1 VQAIAMMFYPF
12 YKLER
17 GLYMLN
23 ENIKI
28 GLLGLGTVGRGVYR
42 VINGNAENIKR
53 KIGAGLEI
61 KKILEKDTAKLSEL
75 GIEPDK
81 ATTKIEDIINDPEIS
96 IVVEVLGGIEPT
108 LDMVSR
114 ALENG
119 KSVVTANK
127 DMIATHGKQ
136 LFALS
141 QANHADLLF
150 EASVGGGIPI
160 LGTLKQS
167 LAANRIIQI
176 IGIVNGTT
184 NYMLTKMTEEG
195 SDFADVLRE
204 AQSKG
209 YAEADPTADIEGYD
223 AARKL
228 AILASIAFNSRVVL
242 DDVYVEGITKITA
255 ADIAYAGELN
265 YIVKL
270 LAIAKETS
278 DGIEVRVHPTLIPR
292 NHPLAMVN
300 DVYNAIYV
308 TGDAV
313 GDTMFYG
320 RGAGEMP
327 TASAVVSNIMDAAR
341 NLLHQVP
348 GIISCTCYDEKPVKD
363 MGATEVKYYVRL
375 NVSDKPGVLAS
386 IAYAFGDKEVSL
398 ASVLQKQTD
407 GNNAE
412 IVLVTHKVREKNMQE
427 ALEIIKHLSSVN
439 EVANFIRVEG
449 E

>member
-1 VQAIAMMFYPF
+1 MSG
-12 YKLER
+12 ET
-17 GLYMLN
+17 
-23 ENIKI
+23 IKI

-42 VINGNAENIKR
+42 IITGNAENIKR
-53 KIGAGLEI
+53 KVGAGVEI
-61 KKILEKDTAKLSEL
+61 KKILEKDTAKLLDLDIDLS
-75 GIEPDK
+75 K
-81 ATTKIEDIINDPEIS
+81 QTTDIKDIIDDPEIK
-96 IVVEVLGGIEPT
+96 IVVEVLGGINPT
-108 LDMVSR
+108 LDYVSQV
-114 ALENG
+114 LEHG

-127 DMIATHGKQ
+127 DMIAAHGKQ

-141 QANHADLLF
+141 QANNADLLF

-160 LGTLKQS
+160 ISTLKQC
-167 LAANRIIQI
+167 LAANRITQI

-195 SDFADVLRE
+195 SDFADVLQE
-204 AQSKG
+204 AQAKG

-270 LAIAKETS
+270 LAIAKETD

-292 NHPLAMVN
+292 NHPLATVN
-300 DVYNAIYV
+300 DVYNAVYV

-320 RGAGEMP
+320 QGAGEMP

-341 NLLHQVP
+341 NLLYHVP

-363 MGATEVKYYVRL
+363 MGTTEVKYYVRL
-375 NVSDKPGVLAS
+375 NVTDKPGVLAS
-386 IAYAFGDKEVSL
+386 IACTLGDKEVSL
-398 ASVLQKQTD
+398 ASVLQKHTD

-412 IVLVTHKVREKNMQE
+412 IVLVTHKVLEKNMQE
-427 ALEIIKHLSSVN
+427 ALGILKRLSSVN

-449 E
+449 D